1 MQTKNASY
9 IMCLSKLVK
18 TKSERGS
25 TKQTLS
31 VLVDYG
37 ASFTCSHN
45 KKRHLVIRGSIH
57 NCSNKP
63 VEIRTRILPKGRLMK
78 SIAKPKERTPLIYD
92 LSPQMIVSA
101 TITDAPYSIA
111 ASSKDPLTMIV
122 ADFNMYDKIE
132 ISMSYECGTLIVPID
147 PNDFVAKQI

>member
-1 MQTKNASY
+1 
-9 IMCLSKLVK
+9 MCLSKLVK

-45 KKRHLVIRGSIH
+45 KKRHLVIQGNILNDSD
-57 NCSNKP
+57 KP
-63 VEIRTRILPKGRLMK
+63 VEIRTRILPRGRLVK
-78 SIAKPKERTPLIYD
+78 SIAKPRERKPPIYD
-92 LSPQMIVSA
+92 IFPKMIASA

-111 ASSKDPLTMIV
+111 ASSTESFTLIV
-122 ADFNMYDKIE
+122 VDFNMYDKME
-132 ISMSYECGTLIVPID
+132 ISISYEGGTLNVPID